1 MLKKIR
7 LYVVL
12 WTIAVIAVVFMM
24 ADGAYVS
31 INEKNLFRNSSVESG
46 VLTSETINEL
56 LLSANELSISEKKSF
71 INLYLKS
78 GNSPEGSDNGNETR
92 EQIYQEIFQRKINK
106 LQQKSK
112 QEDFSIK
119 PIPK

>member
-1 MLKKIR
+1 MLKRIR

-24 ADGAYVS
+24 ADGKYVS
-31 INEKNLFRNSSVESG
+31 INEKNLFRNSGVESG
-46 VLTSETINEL
+46 VLSSETINEL

-78 GNSPEGSDNGNETR
+78 GSNPEGNDNENETR
-92 EQIYQEIFQRKINK
+92 EQIYQRIFQRKINK
-106 LQQKSK
+106 LQQKSR